1 MKHRYAQLN
10 ENDICVA
17 VVDLLYTTIDNRLIP
32 VETTEVI
39 GKKYVGGEWVE
50 NDSESEI
57 AEPTQLDK
65 IEANLDYLVLLNS

>member
-1 MKHRYAQLN
+1 MYCYAQLN
-10 ENDICVA
+10 QDNICIS
-17 VVDLLYTTIDNRLIP
+17 L
-32 VETTEVI
+32 VETSEISENPELILVNSRDVL
-39 GKKYVGGEWVE
+39 GKKYIDSEWVE